1 METKKPLTEFTDEE
15 LSQEEKKRKESRKF
29 FPFII
34 GLAVGIAAYSTFKH
48 GIGFF
53 TFLPLIFILPS
64 ISVDKK
70 YKEVKAE
77 IEARKSL

>member
-1 METKKPLTEFTDEE
+1 MEIKKSLAEFTNEE

-53 TFLPLIFILPS
+53 TFFPLIFILAS

-77 IEARKSL
+77 IESRKSL